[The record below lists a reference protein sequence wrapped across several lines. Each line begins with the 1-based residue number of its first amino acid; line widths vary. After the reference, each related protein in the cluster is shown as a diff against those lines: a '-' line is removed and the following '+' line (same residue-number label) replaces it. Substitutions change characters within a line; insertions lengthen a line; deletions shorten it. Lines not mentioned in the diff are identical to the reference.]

1 MLGNSFTTYAELNT
15 FIKENTKVPTGK
27 YFVEVDETRNGVPSE
42 YFVDSNKN
50 VSLVNETTLFNG
62 DIF

>member
-1 MLGNSFTTYAELNT
+1 MLGNTFATYAELES
-15 FIKENTKVPTGK
+15 FVKDNTKVSTGK